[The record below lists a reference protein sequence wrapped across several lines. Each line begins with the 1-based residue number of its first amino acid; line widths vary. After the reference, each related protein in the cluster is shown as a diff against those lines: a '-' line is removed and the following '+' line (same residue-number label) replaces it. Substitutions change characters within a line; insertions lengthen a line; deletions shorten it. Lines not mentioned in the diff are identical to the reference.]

1 MMPGSPR
8 FLDLVQVWCL
18 AFEILT
24 RTAIEMPAAFAREA
38 QAEPPTI
45 ISAATIVG
53 PKINAAYLS
62 PAEREFL
69 EGSHAG
75 RH

>member
-1 MMPGSPR
+1 MMPGPPR
-8 FLDLVQVWCL
+8 FLDLVTVWCL

-24 RTAIEMPAAFAREA
+24 RTAIEMPAAFVREA
-38 QAEPPTI
+38 QISGSSAENHHGP
-45 ISAATIVG
+45 SKIVTG
-53 PKINAAYLS
+53 YLS